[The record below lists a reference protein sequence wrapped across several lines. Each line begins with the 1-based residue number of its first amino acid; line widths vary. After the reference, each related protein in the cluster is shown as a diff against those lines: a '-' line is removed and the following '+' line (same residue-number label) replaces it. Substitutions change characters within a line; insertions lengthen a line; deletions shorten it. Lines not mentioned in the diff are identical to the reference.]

1 MERFLPPDAKDDV
14 TNFDVREHGLDGA
27 VRLFSLLHTYRSGL
41 GPLEVA
47 YPVLPS
53 GLEKPFAEATKAL
66 GVNPLP
72 DPARDHFF
80 CAYWCR

>member
-1 MERFLPPDAKDDV
+1 MQRTTQRALTCVNMGWMVRFACFFIL
-14 TNFDVREHGLDGA
+14 RIYL
-27 VRLFSLLHTYRSGL
+27 SGL

-53 GLEKPFAEATKAL
+53 GLEKPFAEALKAI

-72 DPARDHFF
+72 DPARDFLSN
-80 CAYWCR
+80 AYRCR

>member
-1 MERFLPPDAKDDV
+1 MGWMVRFACFL
-14 TNFDVREHGLDGA
+14 
-27 VRLFSLLHTYRSGL
+27 LLHTYRSGL

-53 GLEKPFAEATKAL
+53 GLEKPFAEAMKAL
-66 GVNPLP
+66 GVNPLS

-80 CAYWCR
+80 HHFGVADPTLRQFTGNVRSTP